1 MSDSLQNFGLQPS
14 RVLCPWDRPGKNA
27 GVGCHFPGDLLN
39 QGWNPGL
46 LHCRRILPAEPP
58 GKPKNT
64 GVGSLFLLRG
74 IFPTQ
79 ESNQGLPHWQ
89 VDSLPSE
96 PSGKPHGG
104 VFSYNPSQANEAH
117 TVCMSLGNM
126 VLSEISQTQKQPD
139 ILHLDQVC
147 SSVIPFLPHST
158 KKKKQ
163 RRKQISSCERL
174 GPRKGFSAKA
184 HEGMFQ
190 GKGNIFYLHCAF
202 KSIY

>member
-1 MSDSLQNFGLQPS
+1 MLEWVAISFSRGSSQPGMEPRSPTLQVDS
-14 RVLCPWDRPGKNA
+14 
-27 GVGCHFPGDLLN
+27 
-39 QGWNPGL
+39 
-46 LHCRRILPAEPP
+46 LPAEPP

-64 GVGSLFLLRG
+64 GVGSLSLLRG

-79 ESNQGLPHWQ
+79 ESNQGLLHWQ

-96 PSGKPHGG
+96 PSGKTHGR

-147 SSVIPFLPHST
+147 SSVISFLPHST
-158 KKKKQ
+158 KKKKSGDEN
-163 RRKQISSCERL
+163 RSVVVRGCN
-174 GPRKGFSAKA
+174 
-184 HEGMFQ
+184 H
-190 GKGNIFYLHCAF
+190 GKVFLPKLMRECFRVKETFFTYIVLSNQFTKILPPCTFLKETEFCVH
-202 KSIY
+202 